1 MSDEQQRREDA
12 WAVMKQMHDDLSKPA
27 ELRAAGGWC
36 APSSVAYG
44 PAWQVGQYGTELV
57 IPLIQTTRGGI
68 RFP

>member
-36 APSSVAYG
+36 APSSVIYPMVVGEFG
-44 PAWQVGQYGTELV
+44 PELV
-57 IPLIQTTRGGI
+57 IPRGGI
-68 RFP
+68 KFP